1 MKWII
6 SSLHFI
12 VRTYHWWIQAL
23 FYLQL
28 SIDILQSCS
37 SWGYLW
43 KFMAQDRSK
52 VNLKIRFF
60 FCILYK
66 TFWIFIVYNINY
78 ITSNYTIL
86 QCPLSVNQL
95 SYSWY
100 KRPLYLLF
108 IYILIQF
115 DWLALN
121 WRKCLLTMYDWC
133 FCRGVRFAKKP
144 PETRRLILLSILHE
158 SSLSRILT

>member
-1 MKWII
+1 MQAPSNYRCWSDEYYCLILLTAFHRHLAELLVVRIFVKVHGAGEEQSQPEDKIFF
-6 SSLHFI
+6 LYFI
-12 VRTYHWWIQAL
+12 KNIL
-23 FYLQL
+23 
-28 SIDILQSCS
+28 DI
-37 SWGYLW
+37 
-43 KFMAQDRSK
+43 
-52 VNLKIRFF
+52 
-60 FCILYK
+60 
-66 TFWIFIVYNINY
+66 YNINY

-144 PETRRLILLSILHE
+144 PETRRLILLSILHG